1 MQLENLCAR
10 WKRDRLAADEFFI
23 GLANTLTGEAETYY
37 RICWRELLDWAEQGR
52 PGERDPTKRFLEIL
66 RDQFPLQMPERVVEF
81 HDFKRRTGES
91 LLAYYGRLVELGED
105 MNCVDQGRLVSKFLN
120 GLNYELQRDVQV
132 KIFEMGAAAML
143 RVVYETAKRLETRR
157 RLFKVEQTG
166 EHSVDRWRPA
176 WSASPVEYKRSPRG
190 LVDAR
195 KCHNCGKGGHLRQ
208 DCRNPPACS
217 ICGKEEHLRRECLEA
232 STCENR
238 GRRGHGERDYYS
250 HRGDAREKGEMAE
263 MQTEIEKKQAQL
275 EGRERGTQRRLAIV
289 AREEEKKEGSEQEF
303 FLIARPARDKEEL
316 GLRPRERYLRHRVEE
331 RQEYGPRRQAGE
343 SREELPPR
351 RHPLERLRCAAPV
364 LVAEKGYITVGGL
377 PVKQAIIDT
386 GAHPV
391 LIGKR
396 LAEQLQLDRPKRQIA
411 EGLLLMIAE
420 GGGTKWMPKTCA
432 PVEIM
437 IRRGSQ
443 EECSVKIQCGI
454 LPRVFQKP
462 IVLLEL
468 FGGISTG
475 LAAVLKAGLRGE
487 KYIYVDNDGAANI
500 MAWHHIKKLEE
511 RYPLQLYEGAVD
523 RGVEWICHRV
533 EDVKEEALAHWGHID
548 LVIAGW
554 ECQGMS
560 RAREGRGMN
569 DPRSGLFRELIR
581 ILRLIKRKQGEVA
594 YIVENM
600 DTRDDGRDAVK
611 QAEEEI
617 KGELGAGV
625 SWDAAL
631 NGSRTHRSRRY

>member
-1 MQLENLCAR
+1 MPTRSGLDFAAKDRLVETGEMEGDGKNEHEGGVEAHAHNVEGGATEKLSRATDSVVERELHASWQGLEEEAASTRWRYTVLPKVEVPERFSGETRPGPSLKNHLMQLENLCAR

-143 RVVYETAKRLETRR
+143 RVVYETAK
-157 RLFKVEQTG
+157 
-166 EHSVDRWRPA
+166 
-176 WSASPVEYKRSPRG
+176 
-190 LVDAR
+190 
-195 KCHNCGKGGHLRQ
+195 
-208 DCRNPPACS
+208 
-217 ICGKEEHLRRECLEA
+217 
-232 STCENR
+232 
-238 GRRGHGERDYYS
+238 RRGHGERDYYS

-420 GGGTKWMPKTCA
+420 GGGTN
-432 PVEIM
+432 
-437 IRRGSQ
+437 
-443 EECSVKIQCGI
+443 
-454 LPRVFQKP
+454 RVFQKP